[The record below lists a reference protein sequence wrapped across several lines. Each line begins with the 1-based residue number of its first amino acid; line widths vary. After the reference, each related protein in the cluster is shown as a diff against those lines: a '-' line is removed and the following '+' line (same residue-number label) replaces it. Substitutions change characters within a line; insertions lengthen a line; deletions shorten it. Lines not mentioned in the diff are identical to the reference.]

1 MAALRTTYLYRHK
14 DVKKKNSKIVTML
27 CTLSFVTCLDF
38 PRLNV
43 KHPVELKCE
52 VEGACDDDDTEV
64 VDDEVALGDG
74 QHHPVFFLQVA

>member
-1 MAALRTTYLYRHK
+1 M
-14 DVKKKNSKIVTML
+14 VTML

-38 PRLNV
+38 PRLNI

-74 QHHPVFFLQVA
+74 QHHPIFFLQVA